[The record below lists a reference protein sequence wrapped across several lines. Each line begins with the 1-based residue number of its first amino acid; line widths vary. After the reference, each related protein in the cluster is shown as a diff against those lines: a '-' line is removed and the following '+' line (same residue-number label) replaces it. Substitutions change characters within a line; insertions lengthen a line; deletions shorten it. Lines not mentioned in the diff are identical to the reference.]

1 MLKQKA
7 GGIGMETIP
16 SLFFKTAT
24 EYKDNIAFN
33 YFDKTW
39 KTISY
44 NELLINTKSIASYLI
59 QNENNPPSPPFINP
73 PNSPLAKG
81 GIRGV
86 GGLSNKIKKGDR
98 VAIISENRPEWC
110 TSYLAISL
118 SGGIAVPID
127 AQLGPDEIRN
137 LLADSESKLVF
148 HTSKTEENV
157 KRAVKVSTNQS
168 LFVKLINFDSPEI
181 KDLYRTKEVNE
192 YPRVTEE
199 DVASIIY
206 TSGTTGIPK
215 GVQLTHKN
223 FCSDA
228 EAIIKAEIV
237 TQKDNVFSVLP
248 FHHTYPFMCTFLVPI
263 FLGAAITFAPS
274 LKGPELIST
283 IKDKN
288 VTILIGVPQLLELI
302 RNGILNRIKQLPG
315 LIQKIMV
322 GILNLCGNLKKSL
335 GINLGKLIFKSAH
348 NAFGETFRLIASGGA
363 KLAPGVMKDLEAF
376 GFTVV
381 EGYGLTETSP
391 VVTFNP
397 IKERKAGSAGNPL
410 PSVEIKII
418 NPEGHESGMME
429 EGEIAIKGPMVMRGY
444 YKNPQATEQAI
455 KEGWFFSGDLG
466 YKDNDGYLFITGR
479 LKEVI
484 VLGSGKNVY
493 PEEVEKQ
500 YMKIPLIKE
509 ICVMSIEESLQAV
522 IVPNVEYAKKAQIGN
537 LQETLKWEINNISLQ
552 LPQYMRIKGYTIYPD
567 PLPKTPLGKLRRFMV
582 KDLIKAKGKELR
594 AKKEDKDLIED
605 ETGRKVIECIKPL
618 LKEQFPIQS
627 TDNLELDLGL
637 DSLARLEL
645 VVSLEKAFSM
655 TLPETFAAEIQT
667 VGELVKRIKEYGTSG
682 VIEIEKMPMWKDILK
697 TEPGFDDR
705 KKVGLHHSFL
715 EWLIILICLRTVKI
729 FFKIFFRLKVEGLD
743 NLPEKG
749 PYIITPNHASYL
761 DGFNVVAALPSK
773 AFRDLYSLG
782 FQKYFTGTFKESF
795 ARLAHVIPIDPETY
809 LNRALR
815 MASYILRN
823 GKSLLIFPE
832 GGRSYDGKLMEFKKG
847 VGILSIE
854 LNVPVIP
861 AYIKGSFEALPRGAI
876 RPKFTEMKITFGKP
890 FYPSDFDMS
899 RKPEGLDGYQFFVNE
914 LRERVLSLRHL

>member
-1 MLKQKA
+1 
-7 GGIGMETIP
+7 METIY

-24 EYKDNIAFN
+24 EYKDNIAFH

-39 KTISY
+39 KEIAY
-44 NELLINTKSIASYLI
+44 GNLLITTKGIASHLI
-59 QNENNPPSPPFINP
+59 Q
-73 PNSPLAKG
+73 
-81 GIRGV
+81 
-86 GGLSNKIKKGDR
+86 NKIKKGDR
-98 VAIISENRPEWC
+98 IAIISENRPEWC

-168 LFVKLINFDSPEI
+168 LFVKLINFDSPEF
-181 KDLYRTKEVNE
+181 KDLFRTKEVNE
-192 YPRVTEE
+192 YPRITEE

-263 FLGAAITFAPS
+263 FLGAASTFAPS

-322 GILNLCGNLKKSL
+322 GILNLGGNLKKSL
-335 GINLGKLIFKSAH
+335 GINLGRLIFKSAH
-348 NAFGETFRLIASGGA
+348 NAFGERFRLIASGGA
-363 KLAPGVMKDLEAF
+363 KLAPEVMKDLEAF

-397 IKERKAGSAGNPL
+397 IKERREGSAGKPL

-418 NPEGHESGMME
+418 HPEGTQELGVME
-429 EGEIAIKGPMVMRGY
+429 EGEVAIKGPMVMKGY
-444 YKNPQATEQAI
+444 YKNPQATGQAI

-466 YKDNDGYLFITGR
+466 YKDKDGYLFITGR

-509 ICVMSIEESLQAV
+509 ICVMGIEEKGIVESLQAV
-522 IVPNVEYAKKAQIGN
+522 IVPNLEYAKKAQIGN

-552 LPQYMRIKGYTIYPD
+552 LPPYMRIKGYTIYPD

-618 LKEQFPIQS
+618 LKERFPIQS

-637 DSLARLEL
+637 DSLARIEL

-667 VGELVKRIKEYGTSG
+667 VGELVKRIKEYGTRG

-715 EWLIILICLRTVKI
+715 EWLIILICLGTVKI
-729 FFKIFFRLKVEGLD
+729 FFKIFFRLKVEGLE

-761 DGFNVVAALPSK
+761 DGFNVVAALLSK
-773 AFRDLYSLG
+773 SFRDLYSLG
-782 FQKYFTGTFKESF
+782 FQKYFTGRFKESF
-795 ARLAHVIPIDPETY
+795 ARLAHIIPIDPETY

-832 GGRSYDGKLMEFKKG
+832 GGRSYDGELMEFKKG

-876 RPKFTEMKITFGKP
+876 RPKFTEMEIAFGKP